1 MKGEYLLISY
11 IVNIKG
17 IQIQEIVL
25 EKESTTLTVC

>member
-1 MKGEYLLISY
+1 MRGEYLLITY